1 MQSDILFDNIY
12 IGHSIEEAQ
21 KLKAETWDVK
31 RPVEDAEEEASKP
44 EKDDEPKSPLDLKF
58 TDDPVLY
65 VKEKTNLF
73 IDIAKRDPVEAIKF
87 VPEVA
92 GGIGVLLVTLVAIVV
107 GAFSVGGGSATA
119 AKDSAK
125 DAAKKAT
132 DKATEAKEKVTE
144 AAASGAETAKAEVN
158 KRTTR
163 SSTAATS
170 E

>member
-21 KLKAETWDVK
+21 KLKAETWDIK
-31 RPVEDAEEEASKP
+31 RPIEDAEEEATKP
-44 EKDDEPKSPLDLKF
+44 KKDDTPKSPLDLNFK
-58 TDDPVLY
+58 DDPVLY
-65 VKEKTNLF
+65 VKEKVSLF

-92 GGIGVLLVTLVAIVV
+92 GGIGVLLVTLIAVVV
-107 GAFSVGGGSATA
+107 GAVSVSGGSAEA
-119 AKDSAK
+119 AKDATK
-125 DAAKKAT
+125 DAATKTAEKAQET
-132 DKATEAKEKVTE
+132 KEKVTD
-144 AAASGAETAKAEVN
+144 AAASGAETVKTEVS

-163 SSTAATS
+163 SSAAAS